1 MPKRS
6 VHHYIVYI
14 SDEDCYGVTES
25 MGAFASLV
33 KYNKQGIEYKVMM
46 LNEDLIFIEDINI
59 GIEEEEI

>member
-6 VHHYIVYI
+6 IHHYIVYI
-14 SDEDCYGVTES
+14 EDEKCYGVTES

-33 KYNKQGIEYKVMM
+33 KYNKNGIEYKVMM

>member
-14 SDEDCYGVTES
+14 SDEGCYGVTES

-33 KYNKQGIEYKVMM
+33 KYNKNGIEYKVMM